1 MDFRLINIHSQL
13 NKQRE
18 SRSRMRR
25 TQSKRI
31 AVHVDLLLS
40 PLAFSFCW
48 FEVLQQVRGLASA
61 ALEHGVIVHTASVS
75 V

>member
-1 MDFRLINIHSQL
+1 
-13 NKQRE
+13 
-18 SRSRMRR
+18 MRR

-48 FEVLQQVRGLASA
+48 FGVLQQVRGLASA
-61 ALEHGVIVHTASVS
+61 ALEHGVIVHTASIS